1 MDDEFMGFFEKF
13 ASVLEIIAG
22 AGVFFLGGILIMGA
36 VGWDCTLGMTMI
48 VCGGYFMG
56 DGLTRLGLW

>member
-1 MDDEFMGFFEKF
+1 MNDLEIFKFEKF

-56 DGLTRLGLW
+56 DGLTRLELW